1 MNMDYKLKPLKIL
14 GVLGGMGP
22 AATAEFMRL
31 LALMSPAVTDQQHP
45 KVLLYSNPQIPD
57 RSSAIL
63 GKGPDPTDELKKGLL
78 TILDWGADILAVP
91 CNTAHLYIDLFKD
104 DLDLPLIHIVEASIE
119 ACKSKSPEGAWLL
132 GTEGT
137 LQCGIYQSYARRKNY
152 PFYLPGED
160 NCRMVQH
167 CIELVKAN
175 RLEESGRILKG
186 VVMDLWKE
194 RPVPV
199 MTACTELPLS
209 YDASGLPGER
219 TVSSLAALAG
229 KCLDNIY
236 GLSIDKE

>member
-31 LALMSPAVTDQQHP
+31 LTLMSPAVTDQQHP

-104 DLDLPLIHIVEASIE
+104 DLELPLVHIVEASIE
-119 ACKSKSPEGAWLL
+119 ACRSKSPEGAWLL

-137 LQCGIYQSYARRKNY
+137 LQCGIYQSYALRKDY

-160 NCRMVQH
+160 DCRMVQH

-186 VVMDLWKE
+186 IVMDLWEK
-194 RPVPV
+194 RTIPV

-236 GLSIDKE
+236 GLSIDKA